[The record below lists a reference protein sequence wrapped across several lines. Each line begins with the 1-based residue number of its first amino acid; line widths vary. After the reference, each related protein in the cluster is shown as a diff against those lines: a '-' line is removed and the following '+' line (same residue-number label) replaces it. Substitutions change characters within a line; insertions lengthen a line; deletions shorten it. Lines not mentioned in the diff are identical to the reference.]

1 MLGSIKILTS
11 RVLNSKDGK
20 VLASNFGFLM
30 LLQIAGYV
38 FPLITIPY
46 LARVIGVDGFGKV
59 AFAAAV
65 IVWFRTIAEWGFNY
79 TATRDVARN
88 RDDLDKVSEIFS
100 NVLWARTFLMFVSLV
115 ILLIAIAAIPY
126 FKENQ
131 TILLVTFL
139 LVPGH
144 ILFPDWFFQAMER
157 MKYITIFDLLSKAL
171 FTALV
176 FVLIKEESDFILQPL
191 FVSLG
196 YVLSGAIAMYI
207 IVVKWKVKIHPPKPN
222 IVFSTIRN
230 STDVFVNNIMPNLY
244 NSLSTVLLGFMGG
257 SVSNGLLD
265 AGSKFVAVAQQF
277 MTVLSRVFFPFLSRK
292 IDKHAMY
299 AKLSLIV
306 AAFSSLC
313 LFIAAPLIIKLF
325 FTEEFYSA
333 IIVLKI
339 MSLSIVFITM
349 INVYGVNYMI
359 LKGREKELKNIT
371 FCCSALG
378 LFFSIPL
385 IYNFDYIGAA
395 VTITLTRAIL
405 GLTIAYKA
413 MSIKKSYEKI

>member
-1 MLGSIKILTS
+1 MISSIKILTS

-100 NVLWARTFLMFVSLV
+100 NVLWARVFLMFISLV
-115 ILLIAIAAIPY
+115 ILLIAISVIPY

-207 IVVKWKVKIHPPKPN
+207 IVVKWKIKIHPPKPK

-371 FCCSALG
+371 FCCSVLG

>member
-1 MLGSIKILTS
+1 MISKLKEVRSSLSK
-11 RVLNSKDGK
+11 SKDGK
-20 VLASNFGFLM
+20 TLASNFGYMM
-30 LLQIAGYV
+30 LLQIAGYL

-100 NVLWARTFLMFVSLV
+100 NVLWARTFLMFISLV

-196 YVLSGAIAMYI
+196 YVLSGTIAMYI
-207 IVVKWKVKIHPPKPN
+207 IVVKWKVKIHPPKPK

-371 FCCSALG
+371 FCCSVLG